1 MSERSEYII
10 NRMKEAGY
18 QLSED
23 QAAQFLGYY
32 DMMIEKNQ
40 VMNLTRIT
48 EFKEAVDKH
57 FVDSL
62 MLSRVL
68 DVSRVHKLID
78 IGTGG
83 GFPGI
88 PLKIMYP
95 HMSVV
100 MLDSVG
106 KKIDFVKEVIEK
118 LDLKDVCALH
128 VRAEDMARD
137 RKHREKYD
145 VCVSR
150 AVANMTVLTEYCMP
164 FVRVG
169 GFFVAYKGD
178 DRPEELAAAEKA
190 VKVLGGKPMEF
201 ERFSLFGM
209 GRCLVKI
216 RKDRKTP
223 MQYPRKAGIPAKAP
237 IT

>member
-1 MSERSEYII
+1 MNERSEYII
-10 NRMKEAGY
+10 SRMKEAGY
-18 QLSED
+18 SLTEE
-23 QAAQFLGYY
+23 QAGQFLAYY
-32 DMMIEKNQ
+32 DLLIEKNQ

-57 FVDSL
+57 FADSL
-62 MLSRVL
+62 VLNRVL
-68 DVSRVHKLID
+68 DPSRIHKLID

-106 KKIDFVKEVIEK
+106 KKIDFVNEVIEQ
-118 LDLKDVCALH
+118 LGLEDTYALH
-128 VRAEDMARD
+128 DRAEDMARD
-137 RKHREKYD
+137 KKHREKYD
-145 VCVSR
+145 ACVSR
-150 AVANMTVLTEYCMP
+150 AVANMTVLTEYCLP

-169 GFFVAYKGD
+169 GYFVAYKGD

-190 VKVLGGKPMEF
+190 VKVLGGRPMEF
-201 ERFSLFGM
+201 DRFSLFGM
-209 GRCLVKI
+209 GRCLVKV
-216 RKDRKTP
+216 RKDKKTP
-223 MQYPRKAGIPAKAP
+223 MQYPRKAGMPAKSP
-237 IT
+237 IV

>member
-32 DMMIEKNQ
+32 DMMIEKNR

-68 DVSRVHKLID
+68 DVSRIHKLID

-106 KKIDFVKEVIEK
+106 KKIDFVNEVIEK

-150 AVANMTVLTEYCMP
+150 AVANMTVLTEYCLP

-201 ERFSLFGM
+201 DRFSLFGM

-223 MQYPRKAGIPAKAP
+223 MQYPRKAGMPAKAP

>member
-68 DVSRVHKLID
+68 DVSRIHKLID

-106 KKIDFVKEVIEK
+106 KKIDFVNEVIEK

-150 AVANMTVLTEYCMP
+150 AVANMTVLTEYCLP

-201 ERFSLFGM
+201 DRFSLFGM

-223 MQYPRKAGIPAKAP
+223 MQYPRKAGMPAKAP

>member
-68 DVSRVHKLID
+68 DVSRIHKLID

-106 KKIDFVKEVIEK
+106 KKIDFVNEVIEK

-150 AVANMTVLTEYCMP
+150 AVANMTVLTEYCLP

-178 DRPEELAAAEKA
+178 DRPEELAAAEKS

-201 ERFSLFGM
+201 DRFSLFGM

-223 MQYPRKAGIPAKAP
+223 MQYPRKAGMPAKAP